1 MKRVCL
7 IPNWRKA
14 WRMISVQAM
23 AAGAAVQA
31 AWAALGDDMKG
42 ALGPDALKYVAYL
55 TIALLLIGMGGR
67 VIKQPKVNKDE
78 TDPNA

>member
-1 MKRVCL
+1 MTL

-31 AWAALGDDMKG
+31 AWAALGDDMKS

-67 VIKQPKVNKDE
+67 VIKQKKVTKDE
-78 TDPNA
+78 TDPNP